1 MRESWRT
8 RLDRLAQGGQ
18 RLNQKIEKAAV
29 KYIQWQDR
37 RHARR
42 RQKFLRQGWLY
53 STLLG
58 LWLVLII
65 LELLGHQSAAVIHSS
80 AGLGLIF
87 LALKIWHTAM
97 VIRAK
102 KRGEL

>member
-1 MRESWRT
+1 MREGWRT
-8 RLDRLAQGGQ
+8 RLNRLAQAGQ
-18 RLNQKIEKAAV
+18 RLNRRVEKTVV

-53 STLLG
+53 SALLG

-87 LALKIWHTAM
+87 LALKIWHSAM
-97 VIRAK
+97 VIRAQ

>member
-1 MRESWRT
+1 MREGWRT
-8 RLDRLAQGGQ
+8 RLDRLTQTGQ
-18 RLNQKIEKAAV
+18 RLNRKIEKAAD

-58 LWLVLII
+58 LWLVLIV

>member
-8 RLDRLAQGGQ
+8 RLDRLAQAGQ
-18 RLNQKIEKAAV
+18 RLNRRVEKTVV

-37 RHARR
+37 RHAHR

-58 LWLVLII
+58 LWLVLIV
-65 LELLGHQSAAVIHSS
+65 LECWAINRPRSSIARPASA
-80 AGLGLIF
+80 
-87 LALKIWHTAM
+87 
-97 VIRAK
+97 
-102 KRGEL
+102 